1 MQMEIPIQAKGFEG
15 RRLAVQTA
23 GMFSSPKLL
32 IDGTPAK
39 QEKGRY
45 VLRDNA
51 GSQVQAKLIYNHID
65 PVPKVEIAGDVIQIA
80 RSLTWYEYGWGG
92 WPILLLFHGGAIGGM
107 CGALATWSNVRIFRG
122 NRSPV
127 AKYLITG
134 AISILAV
141 VGYVI
146 LAMFFVSLVRRR

>member
-51 GSQVQAKLIYNHID
+51 GNQVQAKLVSPMGFYD
-65 PVPKVEIAGDVIQIA
+65 A
-80 RSLTWYEYGWGG
+80 RRNGSME
-92 WPILLLFHGGAIGGM
+92 
-107 CGALATWSNVRIFRG
+107 
-122 NRSPV
+122 
-127 AKYLITG
+127 
-134 AISILAV
+134 
-141 VGYVI
+141 
-146 LAMFFVSLVRRR
+146 

>member
-1 MQMEIPIQAKGFEG
+1 MEIPIQAKGFEG
-15 RRLAVQTA
+15 RRFSVQTA

-45 VLRDNA
+45 LLRDNA
-51 GSQVQAKLIYNHID
+51 GNQVQAKLLYNHID
-65 PVPKVEIAGDVIQIA
+65 PIPKVEIAGNVIQLV
-80 RSLTWYEYGWGG
+80 RSLTWYEYAWGG
-92 WPILLLFHGGAIGGM
+92 WPILLLLHGGAIGAM
-107 CGALATWSNVRIFRG
+107 CGAWATWSNVRIFRG

-127 AKYLITG
+127 AKYLIAG

-141 VGYVI
+141 VGYII
-146 LAMFFVSLVRRR
+146 LATLFVSFVRR